1 MKKIFYLFLIFIF
14 YNFLYSFLY
23 SLELA
28 TQDVSVLRVGV
39 VDMNRILEEYSKS
52 QKLQKELQLFKE
64 NKKAEIAELEKEVE
78 NLLKK
83 KLEITVEIE
92 QLKQQVKQLE
102 VSVSSS
108 EVMQSSVSVQT
119 SDITSQLQQI
129 KSTIE
134 AKQKNIDEI
143 EKTISDKKE
152 QLKQKQK
159 DIDLEVE
166 KMKEKFEMEI
176 YAELY
181 NVIKKV
187 AEEEGL
193 NIVIDK
199 SGILYGESKIDITDK
214 VLKLIK

>member
-14 YNFLYSFLY
+14 YNFLYS
-23 SLELA
+23 LELP

-108 EVMQSSVSVQT
+108 EVMQSSASVQT

-143 EKTISDKKE
+143 EKTILDKKE

-181 NVIKKV
+181 NLIKKV
-187 AEEEGL
+187 AEEERL

>member
-14 YNFLYSFLY
+14 YNFLYSFLC
-23 SLELA
+23 SLELP

-83 KLEITVEIE
+83 KLELNVEIE

>member
-14 YNFLYSFLY
+14 YNFLY

-39 VDMNRILEEYSKS
+39 VDMNRILEDYSKS

-108 EVMQSSVSVQT
+108 EVMQSSASAQT

-134 AKQKNIDEI
+134 AKQKNRDEI

-152 QLKQKQK
+152 QLEQKQK

>member
-14 YNFLYSFLY
+14 YNFLYS
-23 SLELA
+23 LELP

-83 KLEITVEIE
+83 KLELNVEIE

-143 EKTISDKKE
+143 EKTISDRKE

>member
-14 YNFLYSFLY
+14 YNFLYSI
-23 SLELA
+23 ELA

-64 NKKAEIAELEKEVE
+64 NKKAEIVELEKEVE

-108 EVMQSSVSVQT
+108 EVMQSSASVQT

-143 EKTISDKKE
+143 EKTILDKKE

-187 AEEEGL
+187 AEKEGL

>member
-14 YNFLYSFLY
+14 YNFLYSV
-23 SLELA
+23 ELA

-39 VDMNRILEEYSKS
+39 VDMNRILEDYSKS

-108 EVMQSSVSVQT
+108 EVMQSSASVQT

-134 AKQKNIDEI
+134 AKQKNRDEI

>member
-14 YNFLYSFLY
+14 YNFLYS
-23 SLELA
+23 LELP

-83 KLEITVEIE
+83 KLELNVEIE

>member
-14 YNFLYSFLY
+14 YNFLYSV
-23 SLELA
+23 ELA

-39 VDMNRILEEYSKS
+39 VDMNRILEDYSKS

-108 EVMQSSVSVQT
+108 EVMQSSSSVQT

-134 AKQKNIDEI
+134 AKQKNRDEI